1 MTRIERNLAALG
13 AAAIFALA
21 GCSREADRA
30 ARPDAQ
36 AQAQVQAPDSGGRFT
51 DANYSTRRAPVQD
64 TAPAFDDGKPAWASS
79 RRYSVQE
86 SEQRQFERNGA
97 AFQARSE
104 QDYVAKVHAFVDSP
118 PRGVQKIVRANG
130 DTLYYDPK
138 ANTFAVVDKEGAPR
152 TMFKPREGMD
162 YWTQQKQNLADNGA
176 RRRRTRDQQGAG
188 DDSNG

>member
-1 MTRIERNLAALG
+1 MITRFERNLAVLG
-13 AAAIFALA
+13 AAAIFTLA

-30 ARPDAQ
+30 ARPEAQ
-36 AQAQVQAPDSGGRFT
+36 AQAADPAGRLT
-51 DANYSTRRAPVQD
+51 DANYSQRRAPVQD

-118 PRGVQKIVRANG
+118 PHGVLTVSRSNG

-152 TMFKPREGMD
+152 TMFKPREGMA

-176 RRRRTRDQQGAG
+176 RRRRNRDQQGAG